1 MSYSI
6 YEASAEQ
13 QQAIVAAINSRDSE
27 ALYQLAQIVKEQ
39 GDDEQAE
46 ALLTEARKMDTE
58 EGTEDYKEER
68 DTAEYEAYREAQAN
82 EQY

>member
-46 ALLTEARKMDTE
+46 DLLTEARKIE
-58 EGTEDYKEER
+58 KEDW
-68 DTAEYEAYREAQAN
+68 AYDNAIGN
-82 EQY
+82 

>member
-6 YEASAEQ
+6 YEADAEQ

-27 ALYQLAQIVKEQ
+27 ALVKLAQIVKEQ

-46 ALLTEARKMDTE
+46 DLLTEAKRIE
-58 EGTEDYKEER
+58 KENWAH
-68 DTAEYEAYREAQAN
+68 DEAIGN
-82 EQY
+82 